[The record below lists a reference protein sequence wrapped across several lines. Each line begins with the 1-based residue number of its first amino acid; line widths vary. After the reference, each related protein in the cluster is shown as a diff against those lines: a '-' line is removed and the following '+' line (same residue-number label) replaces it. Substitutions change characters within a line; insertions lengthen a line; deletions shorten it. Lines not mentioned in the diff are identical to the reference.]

1 MGTRERGLAGALG
14 LAAAVVGFVAGADP
28 AAPAPAGDASAI
40 PAFSRI
46 YRTSCSTC
54 HLAPPK
60 LNVLGEAF
68 RLAGYRFPDND
79 ALLRDEEPVPL
90 GAEAWEDEW
99 PRAIWPGEL
108 PAIPPLAVR
117 IVNDVRWTADET
129 EPSEW
134 TYDFPAEI
142 HLVAATSLGEEISA
156 LGEIHWDPDEEVEV
170 SQAKVRF
177 GIPFDPL
184 PERALHLS
192 VGKQNLR
199 LLSFADPQ
207 LDRIARERFLWQS
220 LDEAD
225 LGVPRAEAD
234 DRRSVGPPLFQPSIE
249 VDGIVA
255 RRWTYG
261 IGLATGDDRSGEP
274 SDAYW
279 RLAYKLGGLDYEGHY
294 DGDGPVRVGE
304 GGQLFDRSLVLE
316 HFGYVGET
324 SDRGGVTA
332 DRWSWG
338 AAARW
343 MVGAWE
349 LGGGYVQ
356 GESDPSGLASSGGY
370 EWESAFGRLEW
381 FAWPWLVASL
391 KAETFG
397 VDLGP
402 DEPVRSD
409 RTRILPG
416 VVALVRPNVR
426 AVAEASLWI
435 ENDPADRAGA
445 ALPHALWVRLDV
457 AF

>member
-1 MGTRERGLAGALG
+1 MGALG
-14 LAAAVVGFVAGADP
+14 LAAAVVGVVGGADP
-28 AAPAPAGDASAI
+28 AAPAPAASRKASAI

-46 YRTSCSTC
+46 YRTSCTTC

-60 LNVLGEAF
+60 LNVMGEAF

-79 ALLRDEEPVPL
+79 ALLREEEAVPL
-90 GAEAWEDEW
+90 GAEPWEDEW

-108 PAIPPLAVR
+108 PAIPPLAIR
-117 IVNDVRWTADET
+117 IINDVRWTADET
-129 EPSEW
+129 APSDW
-134 TYDFPAEI
+134 AYDFPAEV
-142 HLVAATSLGEEISA
+142 HLLSATSLGDGISA
-156 LGEIHWDPDEEVEV
+156 FGEIHWDPDDEVEV
-170 SQAKVRF
+170 TQAKVRF
-177 GIPFDPL
+177 EIPFDPL
-184 PERALHLS
+184 PDRAVHVS
-192 VGKQNLR
+192 IGKQNLR

-207 LDRIARERFLWQS
+207 LDRIARETFLWQS

-225 LGVPRAEAD
+225 LGPPLAEAD
-234 DRRSVGPPLFQPSIE
+234 DRRSIAPPLFQPSIE

-261 IGLATGDDRSGEP
+261 VGLATGNDRSGEP
-274 SDAYW
+274 GDAYW

-294 DGDGPVRVGE
+294 DEEGSARPGE

-324 SDRGGVTA
+324 SEPDGLAA

-338 AAARW
+338 AAVRW
-343 MVGAWE
+343 MAGAWE

-356 GESDPSGLASSGGY
+356 GEREPSGLPGSPGY

-381 FAWPWLVASL
+381 FAWPWLVGSL
-391 KAETFG
+391 KAETLA
-397 VDLGP
+397 VELGP
-402 DEPVRSD
+402 DEPVRSH

-416 VVALVRPNVR
+416 VAALVRPNVR

-435 ENDPADRAGA
+435 ENDPADRAGTS
-445 ALPHALWVRLDV
+445 LPHALWLRLDL